1 MFLFFPK
8 MNLAIIL
15 MRGIKK
21 RLSTVLFQGL
31 WLSWEGEA
39 LSTESIFA
47 KPWLEPLLASRCLGA
62 AGLTLFL

>member
-1 MFLFFPK
+1 
-8 MNLAIIL
+8 